1 MVCLVNNTSSKVSI
15 NGIRFLKHGV
25 KDASGN
31 YYPARYSRSVLICGR
46 DAVTVYAKD
55 IIKGLP
61 VGLNPA
67 NDSDSRTDYFE
78 KDRVRFFSGSVEFA
92 ALAPLAI

>member
-1 MVCLVNNTSSKVSI
+1 MNNTSSKVSI

-25 KDASGN
+25 KDAVGN

-61 VGLNPA
+61 AALKPA
-67 NDSDSRTDYFE
+67 NNSDSRTDYFE
-78 KDRVRFFSGSVEFA
+78 KDCARFFAGSVEFA
-92 ALAPLAI
+92 ALAPLAA